1 MSSSLTMFTFSW
13 CDSEVVLHVSLAE
26 GLVWGTWTGHTVWP
40 PGPLT
45 APCPGRSTSAR
56 SHRVSSVRAR
66 GWAASQTLLPPKD
79 SWPGAESR
87 PRGEGP
93 GRPVLLPG
101 PLLLLLLCTLPG
113 QPGGCVFKVAALQ
126 GDPESLKLCGPPV
139 RGPMQDSGE
148 QEINLSGLMTEIR
161 GNTPLTWDPSP

>member
-1 MSSSLTMFTFSW
+1 MDWAHSVVPRPPDRAMSGP
-13 CDSEVVLHVSLAE
+13 EHVSPESPHL
-26 GLVWGTWTGHTVWP
+26 L
-40 PGPLT
+40 
-45 APCPGRSTSAR
+45 CPGHEAGLRPR
-56 SHRVSSVRAR
+56 P
-66 GWAASQTLLPPKD
+66 LLPPKD

-87 PRGEGP
+87 PRGEGL

-101 PLLLLLLCTLPG
+101 PLLLLLLFTLPG